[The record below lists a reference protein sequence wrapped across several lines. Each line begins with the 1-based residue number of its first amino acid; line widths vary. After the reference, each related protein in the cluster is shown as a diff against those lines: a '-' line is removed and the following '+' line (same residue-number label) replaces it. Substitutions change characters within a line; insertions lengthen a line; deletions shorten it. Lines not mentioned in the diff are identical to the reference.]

1 MIPTILLKSPT
12 LTIQNRI
19 LIQLMGKAKIVSFK
33 NEILESLQEDIKK
46 WFDSEFEFFKT
57 RCEDLVVKS
66 NAILRLEDEII
77 N

>member
-1 MIPTILLKSPT
+1 
-12 LTIQNRI
+12 
-19 LIQLMGKAKIVSFK
+19 MGKAKIVSFK
-33 NEILESLQEDIKK
+33 NQILESLQEDIKK

-57 RCEDLVVKS
+57 RCGDLVVKS

>member
-1 MIPTILLKSPT
+1 
-12 LTIQNRI
+12 
-19 LIQLMGKAKIVSFK
+19 MGKAKIVSFK

-66 NAILRLEDEII
+66 NTILRLEDEII

>member
-1 MIPTILLKSPT
+1 M
-12 LTIQNRI
+12 R
-19 LIQLMGKAKIVSFK
+19 KAKIVSFK

-57 RCEDLVVKS
+57 KYEDLVVNS
-66 NAILRLEDEII
+66 NAILRLEDEMI